1 MASAED
7 SELILWSGC
16 EALQVGDFQ
25 HIVREENHRDAT
37 TSTIFEGTRLGR
49 EKLQAAQNTIRKYRS
64 RSSLKCARA

>member
-7 SELILWSGC
+7 FELILWSGC

-25 HIVREENHRDAT
+25 HVVREQNYRDAT

-49 EKLQAAQNTIRKYRS
+49 EKLQAAQDTLRKYRC
-64 RSSLKCARA
+64 RSLLKCAPA